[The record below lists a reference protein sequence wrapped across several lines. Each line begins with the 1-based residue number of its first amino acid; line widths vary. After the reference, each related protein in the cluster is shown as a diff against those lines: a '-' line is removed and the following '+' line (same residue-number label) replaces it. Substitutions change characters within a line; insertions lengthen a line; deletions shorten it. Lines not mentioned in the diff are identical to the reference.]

1 MYGPNYSGFAFH
13 PKTVRMVGP
22 VHWLVFLRPIGRCVS
37 LRPASATLPR
47 PQCTVPDG
55 AKSLSRQGSANPTIA
70 CAITAFSIDLPVLI
84 PCAVW
89 LMSIE
94 HCRLSTLSSQ
104 GFRSSLRHLSPR
116 LFPRRAAVFQK
127 NKNGV
132 FHVKHAAHFPPTP
145 HSSSRFFCQPEV
157 CFDHARI
164 LCQLGRW
171 SFQRKL
177 ARLQHIAVVR
187 DLQCGASILL
197 DQQRRDACA
206 A

>member
-55 AKSLSRQGSANPTIA
+55 AKSLGRQGSANPTIA

-94 HCRLSTLSSQ
+94 HCRLSALTELP
-104 GFRSSLRHLSPR
+104 LVAPALIPTPDSPA
-116 LFPRRAAVFQK
+116 RRPLPE